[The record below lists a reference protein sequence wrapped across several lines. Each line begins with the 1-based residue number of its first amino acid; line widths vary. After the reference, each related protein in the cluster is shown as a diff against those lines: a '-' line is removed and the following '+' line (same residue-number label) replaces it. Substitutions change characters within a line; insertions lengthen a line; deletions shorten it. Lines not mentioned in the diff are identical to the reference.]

1 MLDGW
6 VEEELHEITDF
17 IGRGRSPS
25 YVDISEFPIL
35 NQACIQNT
43 GIDLEKQKYVSK
55 AFFESLDHFRKAKVG
70 DILVNSTGTGTL
82 GRIGIWKAKH
92 TIAFD
97 SHLTLVRVQQMHCP
111 DFFYY
116 QLRSSN
122 SQQWIE
128 NHCIS
133 GSTNQIELSRTAFQK
148 LKVKFPRSKEVQIKI
163 AEILSTIDHALEQT
177 QALIAKYQRMKTGLM
192 QDLLTRGID
201 EQGRLRDPSTHEFK
215 DSRLGRIPVG
225 WDVKTLAQ
233 IVPFHRPIVY
243 GILMPGTGH
252 ENGIPVVKVKD
263 IYDGEI
269 HTDGLLLTSPKIHD
283 AFKRSQIQTGDL
295 LFTIRGTVG
304 RMAFVP
310 EIINGGNIT
319 QDTARVSIIGVNPE
333 FVRSYLDMPI
343 PRAFIELHT
352 VGQAVQGINLEHVRQ
367 ILVALPPREEQDKI
381 SERLD
386 AHRLTM
392 NNLGNEVKKLET
404 LKAGLMQD
412 LLSGKKS
419 VASLLEQTGTLETPD
434 TLEAATS

>member
-1 MLDGW
+1 
-6 VEEELHEITDF
+6 
-17 IGRGRSPS
+17 
-25 YVDISEFPIL
+25 
-35 NQACIQNT
+35 
-43 GIDLEKQKYVSK
+43 
-55 AFFESLDHFRKAKVG
+55 
-70 DILVNSTGTGTL
+70 VNS
-82 GRIGIWKAKH
+82 
-92 TIAFD
+92 
-97 SHLTLVRVQQMHCP
+97 VQQFATLLSYQKGKPPRKQVRSDRLVPLLSPEYLRGNVEPELVPLTPELILLNGDELILLWDGSNAGEFFRAKPGVLSSTMVAFSFDENSITR
-111 DFFYY
+111 DFLFYEFKHFEPY
-116 QLRSSN
+116 LKGQT
-122 SQQWIE
+122 
-128 NHCIS
+128 S
-133 GSTNQIELSRTAFQK
+133 GSGIPHVDKEILLSHSINQI
-148 LKVKFPRSKEVQIKI
+148 SKPSQIKI
-163 AEILSTIDHALEQT
+163 AQILSTIDHALEQT

-215 DSRLGRIPVG
+215 DSRLGRIPVE
-225 WDVKTLAQ
+225 WEVKTLAQ

-263 IYDGEI
+263 IYDGKI

-283 AFKRSQIQTGDL
+283 AYKRSQIQTGDL

-310 EIINGGNIT
+310 DTINGGNIT

-367 ILVALPPREEQDKI
+367 ILVALPPRDEQDKI

-419 VASLLEQTGTLETPD
+419 VASLLEQTGTLET
-434 TLEAATS
+434 AH